1 MPRTIIP
8 LYLVTFNC
16 ARLPHSTTT
25 LSAQILSGLPIS
37 PPEGPSEG
45 SSEGSSQPELI
56 VLSLQELA
64 PLAAS
69 FLGGDHLTSYF
80 TPFSTAVRWATRKA
94 FDEDY
99 VLTAYRN
106 IGLTGIMVFARH
118 ARRVKFVEYGEVG
131 TGMWEM
137 GNKGGVGV
145 RVGYEGEGGV
155 VEMNFVSM
163 HLAAHEW
170 NIESRNNDWKS
181 IVRGLVFESSSTS
194 NEPSRE
200 IGVYHPTSHL
210 FVMGDMNYR
219 TSDVRP
225 QAFEYLV
232 YPRATDSPLSNT
244 HFLNL
249 LAQDQLTA
257 QWKQRKTLQGLVEE
271 EITFP
276 PTYKFKLS
284 RGGVREDEE
293 DSWDWSKN
301 RWPSWTDRIFYLPLP
316 PRMQEE
322 GMKEEITV
330 HNYTSIPRIMSS
342 DHRPVA
348 LHLSIPIRPLP
359 PPPSSSTAGE
369 DVRVNP
375 PFSIDKSWKSKRVSA
390 RRKEI
395 IVGCLAWLMMTWTGF
410 GAIMAFIVGGYGAW
424 WVLRTLAMGGYDV

>member
-1 MPRTIIP
+1 MIP

-25 LSAQILSGLPIS
+25 LSAQLLSALPIL
-37 PPEGPSEG
+37 PPEG
-45 SSEGSSQPELI
+45 SSEAYSLPELI

-80 TPFSTAVRWATRKA
+80 TTFSTAIRWATQKA
-94 FDEDY
+94 FNEDY

-106 IGLTGIMVFARH
+106 VGLTGIMIFARH
-118 ARRVKFVEYGEVG
+118 ARSVKSVEYGEVG
-131 TGMWEM
+131 TGVWGM

-145 RVGYEGEGGV
+145 RVGYDGGDGV

-170 NIESRNNDWKS
+170 NIEGRNKDWES
-181 IVRGLVFESSSTS
+181 IVRGLVFEPSSTS
-194 NEPSRE
+194 NEQSKE

-225 QAFEYLV
+225 QAFEHLV
-232 YPRATDSPLSNT
+232 YPRATDSPSSNT

-271 EITFP
+271 KITFP
-276 PTYKFKLS
+276 PTYKFKFS
-284 RGGVREDEE
+284 GEGVRENEG

-316 PRMQEE
+316 HRIEE
-322 GMKEEITV
+322 EEMKEEITV
-330 HNYTSIPRIMSS
+330 HNYTSIPRITSS
-342 DHRPVA
+342 DHRPVV

-359 PPPSSSTAGE
+359 QSLSFSSTAGE
-369 DVRVNP
+369 DIRVNP
-375 PFSIDKSWKSKRVSA
+375 PFSIDKNWKSKRVSA
-390 RRKEI
+390 RRKEV
-395 IVGCLAWLMMTWTGF
+395 IVGCLAWLSMTWTGLSV
-410 GAIMAFIVGGYGAW
+410 IMAFIFGGYGAW
-424 WVLRTLAMGGYDV
+424 WVLRTLIMGGYEL

>member
-1 MPRTIIP
+1 MPRTTIP

-25 LSAQILSGLPIS
+25 LSTQLLSGLSIS
-37 PPEGPSEG
+37 ASED
-45 SSEGSSQPELI
+45 SLQPEII

-64 PLAAS
+64 PFAAS

-80 TPFSTAVRWATRKA
+80 TPFSTAVRLATRKA

-99 VLTAYRN
+99 VLAAYRN

-118 ARRVKFVEYGEVG
+118 AGKVKFVEHGEVG
-131 TGMWEM
+131 TGVWEM

-145 RVGYEGEGGV
+145 RVGYEAEDGV

-170 NIESRNNDWKS
+170 NVERRNKDWES
-181 IVRGLVFESSSTS
+181 IVRGLVFESPSSPNGS
-194 NEPSRE
+194 SSR

-232 YPRATDSPLSNT
+232 YPQITDIPSSNT

-257 QWKQRKTLQGLVEE
+257 QRKQGKTLQGLVEE
-271 EITFP
+271 KITFP
-276 PTYKFKLS
+276 PTYKFKFS
-284 RGGVREDEE
+284 REGVREDKEE
-293 DSWDWSKN
+293 SWDWSKT
-301 RWPSWTDRIFYLPLP
+301 RWPSWTDRILYLPLP
-316 PRMQEE
+316 LRAEE
-322 GMKEEITV
+322 DGTKKGITV

-342 DHRPVA
+342 DHRPVI
-348 LHLSIPIRPLP
+348 LHLSIPARPIS
-359 PPPSSSTAGE
+359 PPSSSSPTTGGG
-369 DVRVNP
+369 VRVNP
-375 PFSIDKSWKSKRVSA
+375 PFAIDKDWKSKRVSA

-395 IVGCLAWLMMTWTGF
+395 IVGCLAWLMTTWTGL
-410 GAIMAFIVGGYGAW
+410 GVIMAFVVGGYGGLW
-424 WVLRTLAMGGYDV
+424 FLRALIMGGYKV

>member
-1 MPRTIIP
+1 MMPRATIP

-25 LSAQILSGLPIS
+25 LSAQLLSGLPIS
-37 PPEGPSEG
+37 P
-45 SSEGSSQPELI
+45 SSESSSQPELI

-64 PLAAS
+64 PFVAS

-80 TPFSTAVRWATRKA
+80 TPFSTAVRLATRKA

-99 VLTAYRN
+99 VLAAYRN

-118 ARRVKFVEYGEVG
+118 AGKVKFVEHGEVG
-131 TGMWEM
+131 TGLWEM

-145 RVGYEGEGGV
+145 RVGYEGEDGV

-170 NIESRNNDWKS
+170 NVENRNKDWES
-181 IVRGLVFESSSTS
+181 IVRGLVFEPSSSS
-194 NEPSRE
+194 NEPPRE

-232 YPRATDSPLSNT
+232 YPKITDSPLSNT
-244 HFLNL
+244 HFLKL

-257 QWKQRKTLQGLVEE
+257 QWKQGETLQGLMEE
-271 EITFP
+271 KITFP
-276 PTYKFKLS
+276 PTYKFKIP
-284 RGGVREDEE
+284 RESLGEDKEE
-293 DSWDWSKN
+293 RWDWSKR

-316 PRMQEE
+316 PRVEE
-322 GMKEEITV
+322 EESKEQIIV
-330 HNYTSIPRIMSS
+330 HNYTSIPRIISS
-342 DHRPVA
+342 DHRPVV
-348 LHLSIPIRPLP
+348 LHLSIPARPLS
-359 PPPSSSTAGE
+359 PPPSPPTAGE
-369 DVRVNP
+369 DIRVNP
-375 PFSIDKSWKSKRVSA
+375 PFAIDKDWKYKRASA
-390 RRKEI
+390 RRKEV
-395 IVGCLAWLMMTWTGF
+395 IVGCFAWLVMTWTGL
-410 GAIMAFIVGGYGAW
+410 GVVMAFVVGGYGGW
-424 WVLRTLAMGGYDV
+424 WVLRALVVGGYVV